1 MKKKTKIIL
10 IIVGMLVLASS
21 IFFAVSYKVAQ
32 NPKNVIKNEVGN
44 NQKYTPIE
52 DVPFD
57 YNFADMVEDKCYI
70 VMPPN
75 IVYHIKEL
83 NNFIENVNRGI
94 SDEIMII
101 EYTKE
106 EQPILT
112 NLKYIDNKFI
122 LKVDN
127 RRDGYAKEEDKK
139 IITKEYDANK
149 YELVKSDI
157 QKKISNITTYY
168 QLDLKSKEADETI
181 TICNYADVKKLEN
194 ERFKIVF
201 NKDESIDKS
210 LILGRDETNKYDY
223 DIYSYKG
230 TVDIIINEE
239 KISLRDALIN
249 DKITVEEILEKANKD
264 AREDK
269 TIFGSV
275 YLDGGSSFYIYDDY
289 EILKCHK
296 LSSIGKWNPGYKD
309 LYIGVPSMVT
319 SSVLDPNSAKLTITM
334 GNVWGEEK
342 KTVTLNDEDT
352 SALYQII
359 QFLEFKKETCD
370 GLSNYYISL
379 NSETENNL
387 EQYGLETYESAYHIT
402 AKNQGEAIL
411 SEEQR
416 NIVKQII
423 NKYFN

>member
-10 IIVGMLVLASS
+10 IFIGMLVLVAL
-21 IFFAVSYKVAQ
+21 ICLAVHCRIVQEQ
-32 NPKNVIKNEVGN
+32 NKTITNETED
-44 NQKYTPIE
+44 NQKYTSI
-52 DVPFD
+52 DNVPFD
-57 YNFADMVEDKCYI
+57 YNFADMVEDKYYI
-70 VMPPN
+70 VMSPN

-112 NLKYIDNKFI
+112 NLKYIDHKFI

-139 IITKEYDANK
+139 IITKEYNANK

-157 QKKISNITTYY
+157 PNKISNITTYY
-168 QLDLKSKEADETI
+168 SLDLKAKETDEII
-181 TICNYADVKKLEN
+181 TICNYANVKKLEN

-201 NKDESIDKS
+201 KKDDNIDKS
-210 LILGRDETNKYDY
+210 LILGRNETNKYDY

-230 TVDIIINEE
+230 TVDIIINNEQ
-239 KISLRDALIN
+239 ISLRDALIN
-249 DKITVEEILEKANKD
+249 DKITVEEILEKANRD
-264 AREDK
+264 AREYK
-269 TIFGSV
+269 TILGSV
-275 YLDGGSSFYIYDDY
+275 YLDGGSMFYIYDDY

-296 LSSIGKWNPGYKD
+296 LSAIGKWNPGYKD
-309 LYIGVPSMVT
+309 LYIGVPSMDT
-319 SSVLDPNSAKLTITM
+319 SVLDRNDAKLTITM

-342 KTVTLNDEDT
+342 KTVTLDEEDT
-352 SALYQII
+352 SILYQII

-379 NSETENNL
+379 NSEIENNL
-387 EQYGLETYESAYHIT
+387 EQYGLETYESSYHIT

-411 SEEQR
+411 SNDQR
-416 NIVKQII
+416 DIVKKII
-423 NKYFN
+423 SKYFN